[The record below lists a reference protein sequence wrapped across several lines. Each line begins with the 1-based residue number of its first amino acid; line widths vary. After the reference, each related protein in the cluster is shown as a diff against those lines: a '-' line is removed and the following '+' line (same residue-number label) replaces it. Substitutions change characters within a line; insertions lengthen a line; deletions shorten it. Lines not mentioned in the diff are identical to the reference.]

1 MARRKTRSG
10 ARRRNAAPA
19 ADARE
24 GTAGASRQTD
34 DARQRQPRGRRTQ
47 IRRPGV
53 RAGPLRAREALE
65 AVLHP
70 RPADGAPWKHLPLV
84 LALAFAVRAAV
95 ALSGDFVLHPDE
107 IMQYL
112 EPAHRLV
119 FGTGITF
126 WEYFYGARS
135 WLVPGLVAGV
145 LTLFDTVG
153 LGQPRWYVG
162 GVELTFCAISLAIPA
177 GMYFFARHHFSE
189 ASARAALLAG
199 AFWYELAGFAHKP
212 MTEFVATAALVP
224 LMALCVRPAGLRERS
239 VWPAVGLAVLAG
251 AVRLQYAPFALVLL
265 GVVFVRSQN
274 KTRLALAAAGL
285 VLAVGVFDA
294 VTWDGGLFHSYV
306 TNVRFNLALGA
317 MRAGESPPWQYL
329 EWLAIAGAGLGVPCV
344 VAALLR
350 PGRYAFLLAL
360 ITLVLAIHSL
370 QEHKEYRFVFVV
382 VPLWLL
388 IGADLVARAA
398 EFGHRAH
405 RPGSPERGTPIPE
418 RGARVPEDE
427 KRVPERGARVPED
440 GKRVPERGARIPEDG
455 KRVPERGARIPE
467 DGKRV
472 PERGARIPE
481 DGKRVPERG
490 ARIPEDGKR
499 VLERWIGATAAGLF
513 AAVSVAGVLNALP
526 FQDRLYRAWSNETG
540 AVRFVRR
547 HDPIFA
553 AYRHLA
559 TAPGVG
565 AVWQTDRAHYN
576 LPGYYYLHRA
586 IPFYDTVTVDSIRR
600 GGPELTATVS
610 HIVSADPDLAV
621 PGYSVEREFG
631 AVRIL
636 RRDESEPPVR
646 RWQAYAPV
654 LVDELTERIM
664 HRVDPHAPPAP
675 ANAGI
680 RFEGL

>member
-19 ADARE
+19 AGARE

-47 IRRPGV
+47 IRHPRV

-70 RPADGAPWKHLPLV
+70 RPAGGAPWKHLPLV

-119 FGTGITF
+119 FGAGITF

-145 LTLFDTVG
+145 LALFDSVG

-189 ASARAALLAG
+189 AAARAALLAG

-224 LMALCVRPAGLRERS
+224 LLALCVRPAGLRDRS

-251 AVRLQYAPFALVLL
+251 AVRLQYAPLALVLL
-265 GVVFVRSQN
+265 GVVFLRSQG
-274 KTRLALAAAGL
+274 KMRLALATAGL

-329 EWLAIAGAGLGVPCV
+329 EWLAIAGAGLGVACV

-360 ITLVLAIHSL
+360 IALVIAIHSL

-388 IGADLVARAA
+388 IGADLVTRAT

-405 RPGSPERGTPIPE
+405 RLGSPERGASIPE
-418 RGARVPEDE
+418 RRARVPEDE
-427 KRVPERGARVPED
+427 KRVPEH
-440 GKRVPERGARIPEDG
+440 GARIPEHEA
-455 KRVPERGARIPE
+455 RVPEHGE
-467 DGKRV
+467 RV
-472 PERGARIPE
+472 PEGATRNPQRR
-481 DGKRVPERG
+481 RVQFP
-490 ARIPEDGKR
+490 
-499 VLERWIGATAAGLF
+499 ERWIGATAAGLF

-636 RRDESEPPVR
+636 RRDQSEPPVR

-654 LVDELTERIM
+654 LVDELTIRIM
-664 HRVDPHAPPAP
+664 RRVDPHAPPAP

-680 RFEGL
+680 RFEEL